1 MIIKPRW
8 YQTPLIDD
16 TYQAWSDGYRNVGL
30 IAPCGSGK
38 TYTMGFICREFNNR
52 NQYVVVVAHRNVLLS
67 QISLSFASLGIRHDL
82 ICNES
87 TRRFIGDL
95 HTEELGQCFISKTSK
110 VCIASIGKLNNTNT
124 TSFESKVGLW
134 MMDET
139 HHLLKENQWGRGV
152 AKFTNAYG
160 LGVTAT
166 FYRLDRKGLGSI
178 ADGVFDKIVQGVTAH
193 DLIQSGDLSSYRVV
207 RTPLSKQVHRDMS
220 LVSSS
225 GGEYNFKETKKTLAR
240 KDIVGD
246 VVGTYIKHA
255 MGLRGITFCQ
265 DIDACIKQAAAY
277 NERGVPAIAL
287 SAKTPDKERWQGIK
301 DFKSGKILQLV
312 NCNLFGEGF
321 DVPACFC
328 ASFVNPTKSYGKF
341 TQEFFRPLR
350 KLEGKEYAW
359 IFDHVGN
366 IEEHGLPDHGLVWE
380 DYLDRPPK
388 GRKRSTNNE
397 NALKLTTCT
406 NPNCQSDYELPA
418 SACPWCGELYAVAGR
433 GALKVVDGE
442 LVEMT
447 KAEMDELRGKAKYIT
462 KSVDDIREKVER
474 NHTTWG
480 VAKKI
485 LEAHANQ
492 QATNIKLKKVIEEWS
507 LKVWETGATLEQ
519 GRAQFAQLFQCDVLT
534 AMTLSKKDAEKL
546 IERIAL

>member
-8 YQTPLIDD
+8 YQKPLIAD
-16 TYQAWSDGYRNVGL
+16 TYQAWNDGYRNVGL

-38 TYTMGFICREFNNR
+38 TYTMGFIGKEFNNR
-52 NQYVVVVAHRNVLLS
+52 KQYVVVIAHRNVLLS
-67 QISLSFASLGIRHDL
+67 QISLSFASLGIHHDL
-82 ICNES
+82 ICNSS

-95 HTEELGQCFISKTSK
+95 HTEELGQSFLSETAK

-124 TSFESKVGLW
+124 ISWESKVGLW

-139 HHLLKENQWGRGV
+139 HHLLLENQWGRGV
-152 AKFTNAYG
+152 SKFINAYG

-166 FYRLDRKGLGSI
+166 FCRLDRKGLGSI
-178 ADGVFDKIVQGVTAH
+178 SDGVFDTIVQGVTAH
-193 DLIQSGDLSSYRVV
+193 DLITSGDLSRYRVV
-207 RTPLSKQVHRDMS
+207 RTPLSKEVHRDMS
-220 LVSSS
+220 CVKLS
-225 GGEYNFKETKKTLAR
+225 GGEYNYAETKKTLAR
-240 KDIVGD
+240 KNIVGD

-255 MGLRGITFCQ
+255 NGLRGITFCQ
-265 DIDACIKQAAAY
+265 DIDACEKQAVEFNA
-277 NERGVPAIAL
+277 RGVPAIAL
-287 SAKTPDKERWQGIK
+287 SAKTPDKERWDGIRK
-301 DFKSGKILQLV
+301 FRSGEILQLV

-366 IEEHGLPDHGLVWE
+366 VAEHGLPDHGLYWE
-380 DYLDRPPK
+380 EYLDRPTK
-388 GRKRSTNNE
+388 RKKRSSVNE
-397 NALKLTTCT
+397 NALRLTTCT
-406 NPNCQSDYELPA
+406 NPDCQSDYELPA
-418 SACPWCGELYAVAGR
+418 SCCPWCGELYAVAGR

-447 KAEMDELRGKAKYIT
+447 EDEMKELRGKAKYIL
-462 KSVDDIREKVER
+462 KDSDGIRDMIKR
-474 NHTTWG
+474 NYRDKL
-480 VAKKI
+480 VANSI
-485 LEAHANQ
+485 LKNHEEQ
-492 QATNIKLKKVIEEWS
+492 RTIQLKLKESLKAWS
-507 LKVWETGATLEQ
+507 LKAREKGLTIQQAH
-519 GRAQFAQLFQCDVLT
+519 AQFTQLFQCDVYT
-534 AMTLSKKDAEKL
+534 ARTLSKKDAEKL

>member
-8 YQTPLIDD
+8 YQTPLIND
-16 TYQAWSDGYRNVGL
+16 TYKAWNDGYRNVGL

-52 NQYVVVVAHRNVLLS
+52 NQYVVVIAHRNVLLS
-67 QISLSFASLGIRHDL
+67 QISLSFASLGIKHDL
-82 ICNES
+82 ICNPS

-95 HTEELGQCFISKTSK
+95 HTEELGQCFLSETAK

-124 TSFESKVGLW
+124 TSWESKVGLW

-166 FYRLDRKGLGSI
+166 FCRLDKKGLGSI
-178 ADGVFDKIVQGVTAH
+178 ADGVFDTIVQGVTAY
-193 DLIQSGDLSSYRVV
+193 DLIQSGDLSKYRVV
-207 RTPLSKQVHRDMS
+207 RTELSKEVHRDMS
-220 LVSSS
+220 SINQSS
-225 GGEYNFKETKKTLAR
+225 GSEYNQQKTKKILAR
-240 KDIVGD
+240 KNIVGD

-255 MGLRGITFCQ
+255 SGLRGITFCQ
-265 DIDACIKQAAAY
+265 DIDACVKQAAAY

-287 SAKTPDKERWQGIK
+287 SANTPDKERWQGIK
-301 DFKSGKILQLV
+301 NFKSGKILQLV

-366 IEEHGLPDHGLVWE
+366 IAEHGLPDHGLVWE

-388 GRKRSTNNE
+388 GVRRGRNE

-406 NPNCQSDYELPA
+406 NEECQSDYELPA
-418 SACPWCGELYAVAGR
+418 SCCPWCGELYAVAGR

-447 KAEMDELRGKAKYIT
+447 DAEMKELRSQAKYIL
-462 KSVDDIREKVER
+462 KDIRSIVER
-474 NHTTWG
+474 NHTEL
-480 VAKKI
+480 VVRNSI
-485 LEAHANQ
+485 LKNHEKQ
-492 QATNIKLKKVIEEWS
+492 QAVHKELRKSIDAWSFRAWEMGLTIEQ
-507 LKVWETGATLEQ
+507 A
-519 GRAQFAQLFQCDVLT
+519 RAQFALLVECDVLT